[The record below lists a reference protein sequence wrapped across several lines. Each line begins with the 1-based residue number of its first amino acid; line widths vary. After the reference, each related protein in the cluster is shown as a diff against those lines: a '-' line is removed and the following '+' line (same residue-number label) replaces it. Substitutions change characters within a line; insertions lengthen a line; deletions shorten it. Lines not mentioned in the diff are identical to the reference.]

1 MNEKK
6 TTILR
11 GTLLHPLVVGGCALI
26 HSQGQY
32 IRTSRIVA
40 IESNTADE
48 VRFETLNT
56 NYRVKPNLFPTMT
69 AMPVPMSMAA

>member
-11 GTLLHPLVVGGCALI
+11 GTLLQPLAVGGCALI

-40 IESNTADE
+40 IQSMAADE
-48 VRFETLNT
+48 VCFETMNT
-56 NYRVKPNLFPTMT
+56 NYRLKPNLFPTT
-69 AMPVPMSMAA
+69 IAVPAMMGMAA